1 MSGGTARCS
10 HLVDVVVAL
19 GGRLNAGAAVG
30 KAVDER
36 PQLAGVDNSLRV
48 AVRLVAD
55 DHQRYVLGP
64 PAAAS
69 AAVRG
74 RGGQG
79 VVAALR
85 QEHLVL
91 QAPSRSI
98 RSIRLHGPYL
108 RMLNP
113 HYSCLRAVTG
123 VVRRQSTG

>member
-19 GGRLNAGAAVG
+19 GGRLN
-30 KAVDER
+30 
-36 PQLAGVDNSLRV
+36 AGVDNSLRV

-74 RGGQG
+74 RGGQS

-98 RSIRLHGPYL
+98 RSIRLHSPYL